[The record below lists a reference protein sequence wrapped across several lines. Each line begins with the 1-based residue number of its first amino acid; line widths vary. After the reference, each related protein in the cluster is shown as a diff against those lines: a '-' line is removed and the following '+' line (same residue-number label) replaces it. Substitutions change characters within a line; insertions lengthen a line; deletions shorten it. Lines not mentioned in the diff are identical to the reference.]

1 MTWPRVFFRLGVVL
15 GTFLAAVAVPD
26 LGALIA
32 LLGALTGSILSLAT
46 PALIN
51 RRCPARKVVGVRRG
65 RDGRPSLVS
74 SEERQALCLGRH
86 LNVRRKRG

>member
-32 LLGALTGSILSLAT
+32 LLGALTGSILSLIA

-51 RRCPARKVVGVRRG
+51 RRCPRERWMGVRRG
-65 RDGRPSLVS
+65 RNDD
-74 SEERQALCLGRH
+74 CH
-86 LNVRRKRG
+86 WCRRRNAGHVPGLP